1 MNKSQPLSVAD
12 IHNVFTNYSED
23 ITNSVLHIDAIP
35 SFNYDLKKIFGERY
49 SIIFFIPNPDKTN
62 PVGHFILLSW
72 LEDKL
77 IEYFD
82 SFANEPHP
90 FVLELMEKNDLI
102 IRVSKIQLQN
112 NRSNICAKWCI
123 LRLKSIPTHLGQFQ
137 EIFTQNKKLS
147 PDEIVDS
154 LVQSLYKK

>member
-1 MNKSQPLSVAD
+1 
-12 IHNVFTNYSED
+12 
-23 ITNSVLHIDAIP
+23 
-35 SFNYDLKKIFGERY
+35 
-49 SIIFFIPNPDKTN
+49 
-62 PVGHFILLSW
+62 
-72 LEDKL
+72 
-77 IEYFD
+77 
-82 SFANEPHP
+82 
-90 FVLELMEKNDLI
+90 MEKNDLI